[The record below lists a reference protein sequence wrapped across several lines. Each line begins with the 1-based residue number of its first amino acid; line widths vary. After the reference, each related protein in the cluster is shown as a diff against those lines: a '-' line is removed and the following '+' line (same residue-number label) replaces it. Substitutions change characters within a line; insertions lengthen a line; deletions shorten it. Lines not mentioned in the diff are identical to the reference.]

1 MTTPETPLPLAGVR
15 VIDIS
20 TVLGAPVAATL
31 LAEFGADVVKIEEP
45 ITGDLLRQF
54 GPAVDG
60 VPIGWLQE
68 ARNKKSITLDL
79 RRPEGQALLKR
90 LIADADVLVENF
102 RPGTLEKWG
111 LEYDVLSALNPKL
124 VVLHI
129 TGYGRTGPYRH
140 KGAFDRI
147 ASAFAGLTETTGF
160 PDGPPL
166 RQSFALAD
174 FLAAS
179 YGAFAVMM
187 ALYHR
192 DLRGGTGQEIDLALY
207 EGILRSSESM
217 VTAYR
222 KLGFVRRRTGNRNP
236 GVVPAGQ
243 YLTADSRW
251 VSMHA
256 GTDALYGR
264 LARLIGGKALE
275 PRWAKSDGRKAD
287 GDAVEAVVEGWVAT
301 REAAPL
307 LAELDRAGIPA
318 ERLNTVADIADDPH
332 IRERNLL
339 EWNDPRVGPIT
350 VIDVVPKLSRTP
362 GRMRWAGPDKGEH
375 NAEIYGALG
384 LSDADIATLKAD
396 KII

>member
-1 MTTPETPLPLAGVR
+1 VNAPETLQPLAGIR
-15 VIDIS
+15 VVDIA

-31 LAEFGADVVKIEEP
+31 LAEFGADVVKVEEP
-45 ITGDLLRQF
+45 VTGDLLRQF
-54 GPAVDG
+54 GFAIDG
-60 VPIGWLQE
+60 RPIAWLQE
-68 ARNKKSITLDL
+68 ARNKKSVTLDL
-79 RRPEGQALLKR
+79 RQPEGQALLKR
-90 LIADADVLVENF
+90 LVANADVLVENF

-111 LEYDVLSALNPKL
+111 LGYDVLSAINPKL

-174 FLAAS
+174 YLAAS

-207 EGILRSSESM
+207 DGILRSSESM
-217 VTAYR
+217 VTTYR
-222 KLGFVRRRTGNRNP
+222 KFGYIRRRTGNRNP
-236 GVVPAGQ
+236 GVIPAGQ
-243 YLTADSRW
+243 YLTADQRW
-251 VSMHA
+251 ISMHA
-256 GTDALYGR
+256 GTDALYR
-264 LARLIGGKALE
+264 KLARLIGGKALD
-275 PRWAKSDGRKAD
+275 PRWAQSDGRKAD

-301 REAAPL
+301 REAVPL
-307 LAELDRAGIPA
+307 LAELGRAGVPA
-318 ERLNTVADIADDPH
+318 ERLNTVADISDDPH

-339 EWNDPRVGPIT
+339 EWNDPRVGPLT
-350 VIDVVPKLSRTP
+350 FIDVVPKLSKTP

-384 LSDADIATLKAD
+384 LSSADIAALKAK